1 MACDLFMT
9 IRGSAQAYLGNCQNT
24 WALTKDKGPSK
35 TRKISMII
43 KSSQKMKDCGWNIL
57 ILKL

>member
-1 MACDLFMT
+1 MT

-24 WALTKDKGPSK
+24 ALTKDKRPSK

-43 KSSQKMKDCGWNIL
+43 KSSQKMKDCG
-57 ILKL
+57 